1 MGEIPFNYL
10 ELRNEAIENKVDMQH
25 AAKVHVTAV
34 HEMSGAVAEPGWGF
48 LGPHTPRRLDCTLV
62 HVTSGSWPQLLM

>member
-10 ELRNEAIENKVDMQH
+10 ELRNEAIENKVAMKH
-25 AAKVHVTAV
+25 AAKVCVTTV
-34 HEMSGAVAEPGWGF
+34 HEMSGTVAESGWGF